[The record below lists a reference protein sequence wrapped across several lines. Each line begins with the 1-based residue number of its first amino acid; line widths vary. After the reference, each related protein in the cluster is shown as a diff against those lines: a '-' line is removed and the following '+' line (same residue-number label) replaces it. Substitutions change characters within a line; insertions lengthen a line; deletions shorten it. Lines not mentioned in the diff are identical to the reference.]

1 MHPELVLQKLTQRIS
16 EEFDDAPG
24 LRVTVG
30 EAARFWGLDEMT
42 CRQVL
47 LRLHAA
53 GFLTIDPDSRY
64 RQITTRDL
72 PQLIVA
78 RTA

>member
-1 MHPELVLQKLTQRIS
+1 MQPELILRKLTQRIR
-16 EEFDDAPG
+16 EEFEETPG

-47 LRLHAA
+47 VRLRAA
-53 GFLTIDPDSRY
+53 DFLTVDADARY
-64 RQITTRDL
+64 LVRDASFL
-72 PQLIVA
+72 PA
-78 RTA
+78 AWSA

>member
-16 EEFDDAPG
+16 EEFDETPG
-24 LRVTVG
+24 LRVSVG
-30 EAARFWGLDEMT
+30 EASRFWGLDEMT

-47 LRLHAA
+47 LRLHAS
-53 GFLTIDPDSRY
+53 GFLTIDADSRY
-64 RQITTRDL
+64 RQITTEDL
-72 PQLIVA
+72 PLLRVA